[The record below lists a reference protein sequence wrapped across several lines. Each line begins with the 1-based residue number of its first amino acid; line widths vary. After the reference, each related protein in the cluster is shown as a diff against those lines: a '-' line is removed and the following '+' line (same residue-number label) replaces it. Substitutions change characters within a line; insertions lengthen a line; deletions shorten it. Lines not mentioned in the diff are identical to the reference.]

1 MKEELEVENEKQIE
15 KEQIAAHEDFIKVL
29 RAQAPVWE
37 SLEGTMLCYGNPNSN
52 FQDIK
57 DHQPPQ
63 SDLAEHEA
71 EAADFNEAFNEE
83 KEDEDDDDEL
93 IPSEVAVPPQP
104 GHEEDEYEDGQVDWW
119 DFATDL
125 KSRLS

>member
-1 MKEELEVENEKQIE
+1 MILSR
-15 KEQIAAHEDFIKVL
+15 F
-29 RAQAPVWE
+29 E
-37 SLEGTMLCYGNPNSN
+37 SQWPQTFLSRIFYKR

-63 SDLAEHEA
+63 SDVAEHEA
-71 EAADFNEAFNEE
+71 EAED
-83 KEDEDDDDEL
+83 EDEDDEEDDEDDEV
-93 IPSEVAVPPQP
+93 IPSEVAAPPQP

-125 KSRLS
+125 KSQFFRFYLVWSDKCPVNVRE